1 MVILVIDD
9 DDDVRTALSDSLR
22 DDGHDIRDYADMD
35 ELPKPAE
42 LRGFDLVLIDY
53 HLPKRTGISFAD
65 EYHDVHPDVPI
76 ILITASWS
84 DYLEGQLSRRPFLE
98 LLRKPLAY
106 EDVDTLIRQL
116 ALR

>member
-1 MVILVIDD
+1 VVILVIDD
-9 DDDVRTALSDSLR
+9 DEDLRTALSESLR
-22 DDGHDIRDYADMD
+22 DDGHDVRDYPDMACLP
-35 ELPKPAE
+35 ELAE
-42 LRGFDLVLIDY
+42 LGGFDLVLVDY
-53 HLPKRTGISFAD
+53 QLPNRTGISFAD
-65 EYHDVHPDVPI
+65 EYHAAHPKVPI

-106 EDVDTLIRQL
+106 EEVDTLIRQL